1 MIVDDYIG
9 TKTLHHLSHSKK
21 NVKITIIS
29 DNATRPKLSLAEYND
44 FINENLGRT
53 ITFIQSLH
61 RAHDRFIVLDDGTKD
76 MKVYH
81 CGASS
86 KDAGNRITT
95 ITRII
100 DIDDYKAMIKAM
112 FGNPLLVLK

>member
-1 MIVDDYIG
+1 
-9 TKTLHHLSHSKK
+9 
-21 NVKITIIS
+21 
-29 DNATRPKLSLAEYND
+29 
-44 FINENLGRT
+44 
-53 ITFIQSLH
+53 
-61 RAHDRFIVLDDGTKD
+61 VLDDGTKD

-81 CGASS
+81 SGASS

-95 ITRII
+95 IARII